1 MFFWTVIVTLITIAL
16 LILILPLVRKKT
28 LIASDVEQRNILIA
42 RQKLK
47 ELKRQFDEGELSRQQ
62 YEEQFQEL
70 QLSLKN
76 DLESVEKQQSATQ
89 GRWVVFVL
97 LVLVPVASLALYFA
111 LGDPYAIEKQAKQ
124 QQLIEQQQQ
133 AEANILKMV
142 NGLAQRLQNNPE
154 DAEGWLMLGRSYLY
168 LKRYQAAAEAFSR
181 ASRLQPD
188 NAAVLLQYAD
198 TLAAVQGG
206 RLTGKPKQLI
216 ERALELQPDNQTA
229 LWLSGLAKVES
240 GQLQQALV
248 DWRKLASLTD
258 KQSQSYAKLMG
269 LIQALE
275 EKTQQSGAKQQ
286 VAKKVSIDVH
296 VALDEALKKQLK
308 PDDTV
313 FIYARAVQGPKMPL
327 AIVRKQVRDLPITIQ
342 LDESMAM
349 MPTMTLASVDQVEV
363 IARVS
368 KRGSA
373 MPQSGDYVGKK
384 ILKSLKNKQT
394 VAITIDKKLP

>member
-286 VAKKVSIDVH
+286 AAKKVSIDVH